1 MALGDIYAEVTAV
14 GIQGLSG
21 AGTGNGATG
30 STGPQGASGAT
41 GPAGGPT
48 GASGEQGASGTAGST
63 GPQGASGIGASGVGG
78 ASGVAGASG
87 VGGGSVT
94 VSNISGATGG
104 ATGSITNT
112 VTGVTALRFD
122 KDTGF
127 NVSDLGSGEVKVSL
141 GSAYKTIKVAGQSDL
156 VATGED
162 TLEVI
167 AGTGVTITT
176 NAGSNPKALTINATG
191 GAGATGTSGVAGA
204 SGYVGMDGASGVTG
218 ASGAAGLDGAT
229 GPQGIG
235 ATGLQGA
242 SGIRGTTGPQGAS
255 GIHGASGATG
265 ITGASGAAGAGAE
278 ITSFTTVSTNED
290 LVDVLDV
297 TLYRSAKYDMQLS
310 SGSDFAVTELRL
322 LHDKANVFLT
332 EYGSMGEALGNFATY
347 YSPVSNDYSSP
358 SINNGGLSYW
368 NGTTVRIYTTN
379 NTVQQALLSLIETV
393 GIQLN
398 GNINVT
404 LASKFIETDA
414 GIYEAS
420 TIENS
425 GTLTYITR
433 MVWTGTGFVELR
445 FTPVNAITTLK
456 YIKTTINV

>member
-21 AGTGNGATG
+21 TGAGGNGA
-30 STGPQGASGAT
+30 TGPQGASGAT
-41 GPAGGPT
+41 G
-48 GASGEQGASGTAGST
+48 
-63 GPQGASGIGASGVGG
+63 VGG
-78 ASGVAGASG
+78 NI
-87 VGGGSVT
+87 T
-94 VSNISGATGG
+94 VSNITGATGG
-104 ATGSITNT
+104 ATGAITNQ

-122 KDTGF
+122 HDTGF
-127 NVSDLGSGEVKVSL
+127 RVDDLGSGEVKVSL
-141 GSAYKTIKVAGQSDL
+141 GSAFKTIKVAGQSDL
-156 VATGED
+156 VAVAED
-162 TLEVI
+162 TLEVVAGSGI
-167 AGTGVTITT
+167 AITT
-176 NAGSNPKALTINATG
+176 DPGANPKSITISATG
-191 GAGATGTSGVAGA
+191 ASGVGTPGATGVQGASGISGASGYVGVDGASGVAGA
-204 SGYVGMDGASGVTG
+204 SGT
-218 ASGAAGLDGAT
+218 AGLDGAT
-229 GPQGIG
+229 GPQGASGIG
-235 ATGLQGA
+235 VQGA
-242 SGIRGTTGPQGAS
+242 SGIRGSTGPA
-255 GIHGASGATG
+255 GATG
-265 ITGASGAAGAGAE
+265 HTGASGASGIAGATGMAGAGAE
-278 ITSFTTVSTNED
+278 IVTFNTSSTNED
-290 LVDVLDV
+290 LVDILDV
-297 TLYRSAKYDMQLS
+297 SLYRSAKYEMQLT

-347 YSPVSNDYSSP
+347 YSPIDNDYSSP
-358 SINNGGLSYW
+358 QINNGGLSYW
-368 NGTTVRIYTTN
+368 NGTTVRVFTTN